1 MKSFTDSVRQAALFF
16 LFVIGPAGI
25 NHEAAVNLFQN
36 QNPCHQVRKCQIREL
51 PAGVGSCKKRFSGT
65 KGACNDKNQ
74 VGGPA
79 LPGGKL
85 RCKLFGAPFL
95 SMKIKENAEIGG
107 TDLLQCPCSLPVLN
121 QLRLCGPVCMGICL
135 ILYFH
140 NLSLA
145 EGGESFQIFL
155 LKRVQRFVFHVTDAE
170 NGYIH
175 VVKFLCNCIWQF

>member
-16 LFVIGPAGI
+16 LFVIGPAGV

-51 PAGVGSCKKRFSGT
+51 PTGVGSCKKRFSGT
-65 KGACNDKNQ
+65 KGACNDKHQ
-74 VGGPA
+74 AGGPA

-85 RCKLFGAPFL
+85 RCKLFGAPLL
-95 SMKIKENAEIGG
+95 SMKIKKNAEIGG
-107 TDLLQCPCSLPVLN
+107 TDLLQCPCSLSVLN

-140 NLSLA
+140 NLSLT
-145 EGGESFQIFL
+145 EGRESFQIFL

>member
-16 LFVIGPAGI
+16 LFVIGPAGV

-51 PAGVGSCKKRFSGT
+51 PAGVGSCKKRFSGA

-74 VGGPA
+74 AGGPA
-79 LPGGKL
+79 LPGDKL
-85 RCKLFGAPFL
+85 RCKLFGAPLL
-95 SMKIKENAEIGG
+95 SMKIKKNAEIGG
-107 TDLLQCPCSLPVLN
+107 SDLLQCPCSLPVLN

-145 EGGESFQIFL
+145 EGRESFQIFL

>member
-1 MKSFTDSVRQAALFF
+1 M
-16 LFVIGPAGI
+16 IGPACV

-36 QNPCHQVRKCQIREL
+36 QNSCHQVRKRQIREL
-51 PAGVGSCKKRFSGT
+51 PAGVGSCKKRFSRT

-74 VGGPA
+74 VGSPA

-85 RCKLFGAPFL
+85 RRKLFGAPFL
-95 SMKIKENAEIGG
+95 SMKIKENTEIGG
-107 TDLLQCPCSLPVLN
+107 TDLFQCPCSLPVLD
-121 QLRLCGPVCMGICL
+121 QLRLCGPVCVSICL

-145 EGGESFQIFL
+145 EGRESFQIFP

-175 VVKFLCNCIWQF
+175 VVKFLCNCILRF

>member
-1 MKSFTDSVRQAALFF
+1 M
-16 LFVIGPAGI
+16 IGPAGV

-36 QNPCHQVRKCQIREL
+36 QNSCHQVRKRQIREL
-51 PAGVGSCKKRFSGT
+51 PAGVGSCKKRFSRT

-74 VGGPA
+74 AGSPA

-85 RCKLFGAPFL
+85 RRKFFGAPFL
-95 SMKIKENAEIGG
+95 SMKIKKNTEIRG
-107 TDLLQCPCSLPVLN
+107 TDLFQCSCGLSVLD
-121 QLRLCGPVCMGICL
+121 QLRFGGPVCMSICL

-145 EGGESFQIFL
+145 EGRESFQIFP
-155 LKRVQRFVFHVTDAE
+155 LKRVQRFVLHVTDAE

-175 VVKFLCNCIWQF
+175 VVKFLCNCILRF